1 MTGSTPSLASRS
13 TASPV
18 NRLTLVPVAVVVAV
32 AAVVHGVFALN
43 YGWHPDEFYY
53 VICGQH
59 PAWGYFDHPPLV
71 PLLARVAA
79 FGGLL
84 GLRLL
89 AIAVHLGAIVL
100 AALLAAE
107 FSGRRVAQVIT
118 AAAVAASPLFMGAA
132 MFFGTTVVDQLIWIA
147 VLLLVTRALRIGTVL
162 AWLPAGVVAGIGLE
176 AKQTVALL
184 LVGIGVGLATFRRD
198 ALRTTGPWLAAAVA
212 VALAVPNLIWQAAHG
227 WPSLTFAHAM
237 SVRMGGPA
245 GSLIQLPLLLLLY
258 AGPLLVLLWLIGVRW
273 LASPEGRDHRWVLVV
288 PVVALVLCVITGGR
302 CYYAGPVL
310 AALFAAGAVYI
321 EAENPDRPPRGW
333 AIALVAL
340 FAGAVVFCLPV
351 LPPANATT
359 LRKVNPI
366 PMETYGWPRFVDEVA
381 AAAASLPDDVPIFTS
396 NYGEASALR
405 VLGPAAG
412 INRPVVSGDSN
423 YAQWGPPAGSA
434 ATVLCVGRFPVV
446 KLTQYWRHVT
456 YLSSI
461 RFPTGVR
468 NGESSA
474 KIYLCEQPVGSWATM
489 WPRMRHSSGVSY

>member
-1 MTGSTPSLASRS
+1 M
-13 TASPV
+13 
-18 NRLTLVPVAVVVAV
+18 NRRTLVPVAVVVAV
-32 AAVVHGVFALN
+32 AAVVHGAFAMN

-71 PLLARVAA
+71 PLLARLAA
-79 FGGLL
+79 PGGLL

-89 AIAVHLGAIVL
+89 AIAIHLGAIVL

-107 FSGRRVAQVIT
+107 LGGRRIAQAIT

-147 VLLLVTRALRIGTVL
+147 VLLLTTRALRIGTVL

-184 LVGIGVGLATFRRD
+184 LIGIGVGLAIFRRD
-198 ALRTTGPWLAAAVA
+198 ALRSSGPWLAAAVA

-258 AGPLLVLLWLIGVRW
+258 AGPLLVLLWAIGAYW
-273 LASPEGRDHRWVLVV
+273 LASPEGREHRWVLVV
-288 PVVALVLCVITGGR
+288 PVVALVLCVVTGGR
-302 CYYAGPVL
+302 CYYAGPAL

-321 EAENPDRPPRGW
+321 EAKNPDRAPRGW

-359 LRKVNPI
+359 LRNVNPI
-366 PMETYGWPRFVDEVA
+366 PMETYGWPRFVDDVA

-412 INRPVVSGDSN
+412 INRPVVSGDSS

-434 ATVLCVGRFPVV
+434 DTVLCVGRFPVA

-456 YLSSI
+456 YLNSI
-461 RFPTGVR
+461 RFPAGVR

-474 KIYLCEQPVGSWATM
+474 KVYLCEQPVGSWATM

>member
-1 MTGSTPSLASRS
+1 MNRS
-13 TASPV
+13 TAVPGRRSTDSSV
-18 NRLTLVPVAVVVAV
+18 SRQTIVPVAIVMAV
-32 AAVVHGVFALN
+32 AAAVHGAFAMN

-71 PLLARVAA
+71 PLMARVAA
-79 FGGLL
+79 LGGLL

-89 AIAVHLGAIVL
+89 AIAIHLGCVVL
-100 AALLAAE
+100 VALLAAE
-107 FSGRRVAQVIT
+107 LGGRRVAQVIT

-132 MFFGTTVVDQLIWIA
+132 MFFGTTVVDQLVWIA
-147 VLLLVTRALRIGTVL
+147 VLLLVTRALRIGTAL

-184 LVGIGVGLATFRRD
+184 LIGIGVGLAIFRRD
-198 ALRTTGPWLAAAVA
+198 ALRSPGPWLAGSVA
-212 VALAVPNLIWQAAHG
+212 ILLAVPNLIWSAAHG
-227 WPSLTFAHAM
+227 WPNLEFAHAM

-245 GSLIQLPLLLLLY
+245 GSLTQLPLLLLLY
-258 AGPLLVLLWLIGVRW
+258 AGPLLVPLWVIGARW
-273 LASPEGRDHRWVLVV
+273 LASDEAREYRWMLAV

-302 CYYAGPVL
+302 CYYAGPALVT
-310 AALFAAGAVYI
+310 LFAAGAVWI
-321 EAENPDRPPRGW
+321 ERENPDRPPRGW
-333 AIALVAL
+333 AVALVAL

-351 LPPANATT
+351 LPPAQATT
-359 LRKVNPI
+359 LRQVNPI
-366 PMETYGWPRFVDEVA
+366 PMETYGWPQFVDQVATA
-381 AAAASLPDDVPIFTS
+381 AAPLPADVPIFTS

-412 INRPVVSGDSN
+412 INRPVVSGDSS

-434 ATVLCVGRFPVV
+434 DTVLCVGRFPVA
-446 KLTQYWRHVT
+446 KWTQYWRHVT
-456 YLSSI
+456 YLTSI

-468 NGESSA
+468 NGESVA
-474 KIYLCEQPVGSWATM
+474 KIYLCEQPVGGWATM

>member
-1 MTGSTPSLASRS
+1 MSPLTAPAASRS
-13 TASPV
+13 IS
-18 NRLTLVPVAVVVAV
+18 LTLRDSTAVPIAMVVAV
-32 AAVVHGVFALN
+32 AAAVHGAFAMN

-79 FGGLL
+79 LGGLL
-84 GLRLL
+84 GLRLS
-89 AIAVHLGAIVL
+89 AIAIHLGCIVL

-107 FSGRRVAQVIT
+107 LGGRRVAQAIT

-184 LVGIGVGLATFRRD
+184 LIGIGVGLAIFRRD
-198 ALRTTGPWLAAAVA
+198 ALRTAGPWLAGAVA
-212 VALAVPNLIWQAAHG
+212 VAMAVPNLIWNAAHG

-245 GSLIQLPLLLLLY
+245 GSLTQLPLLLLLY
-258 AGPLLVLLWLIGVRW
+258 AGPLLVLLWAIGVRW
-273 LASPEGRDHRWVLVV
+273 LASDEAREFRWILVV
-288 PVVALVLCVITGGR
+288 PVVVLVLCVVTGGR

-310 AALFAAGAVYI
+310 AALFAAGAVRI
-321 EAENPDRPPRGW
+321 EAEDPDRPPRGW
-333 AIALVAL
+333 AIALLAL

-351 LPPANATT
+351 LPPAHATT

-405 VLGPAAG
+405 ILGPAAG
-412 INRPVVSGDSN
+412 INRPVVSGDGS
-423 YAQWGPPAGSA
+423 YAQWGPPAGSPD
-434 ATVLCVGRFPVV
+434 TVLCVGRFPVL

-456 YLSSI
+456 YLTSI
-461 RFPTGVR
+461 RFPTGLR
-468 NGESSA
+468 NGESAA
-474 KIYLCEQPVGSWATM
+474 KVYLCQQPVGSWAAM